1 MVEQRWGIVAA
12 IPSNTLAFRSFQINQ
27 VTRITPASNVLRST
41 LATDF
46 WAVSHQSAKSADGE
60 EHERSRHQAANL
72 QEMGCFNSKPNDTGA
87 IRRRPGSIG
96 EVAVFVPGLRV
107 PESSDE
113 LPLQPLGDG
122 LPRRLTERLAAL
134 RNRIIVMAAHEA
146 LYMTKPTWRITIT
159 QHGGSKSA
167 DLLQALEDYLPT
179 LLGLVKDGSELEDK
193 VQFAWM
199 NQEDD
204 AEDTSMPSAWYEVLS
219 VLHLMAL
226 LRLSQANSLLVPK
239 TSIEGYH
246 AKVSEEN
253 KRASVEIFLKAAGYL
268 ECAIQ
273 HVLPKIS
280 PEKRWK
286 GLPVDL
292 AEGILKAICMQALG
306 QAIDVQLG
314 LAIDSPKATLAVKRR
329 LACEMVKCWQQAHES
344 ISDLPLLDGWA
355 EKHRLF
361 VTWKHIEAKAAAYYY
376 HGLILDEG
384 NSEKSHRTAVAAL
397 QSAEELLKESK
408 AACEAFHAASPK
420 PAAVGIDEE
429 KIHKESSCKVR
440 INKDLYNKDNIII
453 HDHADSAPPLPDF
466 AVALKP
472 DEYRLPPPLTDTN

>member
-1 MVEQRWGIVAA
+1 
-12 IPSNTLAFRSFQINQ
+12 
-27 VTRITPASNVLRST
+27 
-41 LATDF
+41 
-46 WAVSHQSAKSADGE
+46 
-60 EHERSRHQAANL
+60 
-72 QEMGCFNSKPNDTGA
+72 MGCFNSKPNDTGA

-204 AEDTSMPSAWYEVLS
+204 AEVYMLLCVLFDFLWQDTSMPSAWYEVLS

-408 AACEAFHAASPK
+408 AACEAFHAASPVSRS
-420 PAAVGIDEE
+420 PPLWGSMRYLQE

>member
-1 MVEQRWGIVAA
+1 
-12 IPSNTLAFRSFQINQ
+12 
-27 VTRITPASNVLRST
+27 
-41 LATDF
+41 
-46 WAVSHQSAKSADGE
+46 
-60 EHERSRHQAANL
+60 
-72 QEMGCFNSKPNDTGA
+72 MGCFNSKPNDTGA

-246 AKVSEEN
+246 AKKTNELQWRYFS
-253 KRASVEIFLKAAGYL
+253 RQPDTWSVQSSTFYL
-268 ECAIQ
+268 
-273 HVLPKIS
+273 
-280 PEKRWK
+280 RYRRRK

-376 HGLILDEG
+376 HGLIIDEG

-408 AACEAFHAASPK
+408 TACEAFHAASPVSRS
-420 PAAVGIDEE
+420 PPLWGSMRYLQE

>member
-1 MVEQRWGIVAA
+1 
-12 IPSNTLAFRSFQINQ
+12 
-27 VTRITPASNVLRST
+27 
-41 LATDF
+41 
-46 WAVSHQSAKSADGE
+46 
-60 EHERSRHQAANL
+60 
-72 QEMGCFNSKPNDTGA
+72 MGCFNSKPNDAGA

-107 PESSDE
+107 PESSEE

-329 LACEMVKCWQQAHES
+329 LACEMVKCWHQAHES

-397 QSAEELLKESK
+397 QSAEEFLKESK
-408 AACEAFHAASPK
+408 AACEAFHAASPVSRRAIHSFRCSSELLASIRILS
-420 PAAVGIDEE
+420 PPLWGSMRYLQE

-440 INKDLYNKDNIII
+440 INKDLYNKDNII
-453 HDHADSAPPLPDF
+453 HDHDSVPPLPDF

-472 DEYRLPPPLTDTN
+472 DEYRLPLPLTH

>member
-1 MVEQRWGIVAA
+1 
-12 IPSNTLAFRSFQINQ
+12 
-27 VTRITPASNVLRST
+27 
-41 LATDF
+41 
-46 WAVSHQSAKSADGE
+46 
-60 EHERSRHQAANL
+60 
-72 QEMGCFNSKPNDTGA
+72 MGCFNSKPNDAGA

-107 PESSDE
+107 PESSEE
-113 LPLQPLGDG
+113 LPLQPLGEG
-122 LPRRLTERLAAL
+122 LPRRLAERLAAL
-134 RNRIIVMAAHEA
+134 RTRIIVMAAHEA
-146 LYMTKPTWRITIT
+146 LYMSRPRRRTIT
-159 QHGGSKSA
+159 QHGGSTSA
-167 DLLQALEDYLPT
+167 DLLQALEDYLPV

-193 VQFAWM
+193 IQFAWM

-204 AEDTSMPSAWYEVLS
+204 AEDTSLPSAWYEVLS
-219 VLHLMAL
+219 VLQMMAM
-226 LRLSQANSLLVPK
+226 LRLSQANSLLLPK

-273 HVLPKIS
+273 HVLPRIS
-280 PEKRWK
+280 PEKRK

-329 LACEMVKCWQQAHES
+329 LACEMVECWQQAHES
-344 ISDLPLLDGWA
+344 IADLPLLDGWA

-397 QSAEELLKESK
+397 QSAEEFLKESK
-408 AACEAFHAASPK
+408 AACEAFHAAPPVSRSPPLWGSMK
-420 PAAVGIDEE
+420 YLHD
-429 KIHKESSCKVR
+429 KIQKESSCKVR
-440 INKDLYNKDNIII
+440 INKDLYSNDRI
-453 HDHADSAPPLPDF
+453 HESVVPSLPEF

-472 DEYRLPPPLTDTN
+472 EEYRLPLTDAAND

>member
-1 MVEQRWGIVAA
+1 MTNRCYSKIQ
-12 IPSNTLAFRSFQINQ
+12 
-27 VTRITPASNVLRST
+27 
-41 LATDF
+41 
-46 WAVSHQSAKSADGE
+46 WAE
-60 EHERSRHQAANL
+60 
-72 QEMGCFNSKPNDTGA
+72 EMGCFNSKPNDAGA

-107 PESSDE
+107 PKSSDE

-122 LPRRLTERLAAL
+122 LPRRLTERLAVL

-329 LACEMVKCWQQAHES
+329 LACEMVKCWHQAHES

-453 HDHADSAPPLPDF
+453 HDHADTVPPLPDF